1 MNPRLSYTPSIGQLA
16 FEANYKN
23 KPYEKEKLFQYI
35 LSVKINEVPCVEFLF
50 SVRFIKKREGNYIK
64 RRNCYGVASV
74 SNLDSLSADIKNS
87 QWRYF
92 LLKKNFL
99 TQIIILLIKHLN
111 YDICSGEFFTIK

>member
-1 MNPRLSYTPSIGQLA
+1 MA

-74 SNLDSLSADIKNS
+74 SNLDSLSADIKKKIYEKIYTLQFPMEILSSEEEFLNPDNNS
-87 QWRYF
+87 F
-92 LLKKNFL
+92 N
-99 TQIIILLIKHLN
+99 
-111 YDICSGEFFTIK
+111 